1 MKLPRILTPHTVTVT
16 PWEGEGAY
24 GDIYGTPRDLV
35 SVRVEETIKLVRD
48 KNGAEVVSSARVFI
62 RPEHAPVPVDSEI
75 TLPSGR
81 VAVVLAV
88 AHHHTRPA
96 PEHYELSLT

>member
-1 MKLPRILTPHTVTVT
+1 MKLPRILTPHTVTVR

-24 GDIYGTPRDLV
+24 GDIFGTPRTLT
-35 SVRVEETIKLVRD
+35 SVRVEETTRLVRD
-48 KNGAEVVSSARVFI
+48 KTGAEVVSSARVFI
-62 RPEHAPVPVDSEI
+62 RPEHAPVPVDSEV

-88 AHHHTRPA
+88 AHHHTPPA
-96 PEHYELSLT
+96 PEHYELALT

>member
-1 MKLPRILTPHTVTVT
+1 MKLPRILTPHTVTVR

-24 GDIYGTPRDLV
+24 GDILGPERELK
-35 SVRVEETIKLVRD
+35 SVRVEETIRLVRD
-48 KNGAEVVSSARVFI
+48 KTGAEVVSSARVFI
-62 RPEHAPVPVDSEI
+62 RPEHAPVAVDSEV

-88 AHHHTRPA
+88 AHHHTPPA
-96 PEHYELSLT
+96 PEHYELALT